1 MVAAGRRNLRQSQ
14 YGDGKFY
21 VPGNISEKID
31 EWLDG
36 KFFLYNNEYG
46 TKWQQIFNDMNL
58 LLKAGVKVFALDNL
72 MSLDIDLLEGDKNGK
87 QRELMLQIKE
97 FAKKNKVLKKDI
109 AENLWIDEKAKILAF
124 VRGDLL
130 YAFNFHPTESATNF
144 FLHAHKT
151 GEGEYKAIFSTD
163 EANFGGQDR
172 IDKKYV
178 YLPFPTSAAWALKF
192 ISPVARR

>member
-1 MVAAGRRNLRQSQ
+1 M
-14 YGDGKFY
+14 
-21 VPGNISEKID
+21 ID
-31 EWLDG
+31 
-36 KFFLYNNEYG
+36 
-46 TKWQQIFNDMNL
+46 
-58 LLKAGVKVFALDNL
+58 
-72 MSLDIDLLEGDKNGK
+72 
-87 QRELMLQIKE
+87 

-144 FLHAHKT
+144 FLHAHRT

-178 YLPFPTSAAWALKF
+178 YSTVSDKRGLGFEIYLPCRSAVVFRKK
-192 ISPVARR
+192 R